1 MRPQNHQRAAT
12 TLAAAI
18 LYLAVARPALAD
30 NCGSLSDCYGTIAA
44 AIAVVVAIAAL
55 VALIAFAPEILAAL
69 GLAAEAGG
77 EAAAVGGF
85 LEGAGPWV
93 AEAVN
98 ATEGGA
104 VLQSTAG
111 SCVSACGEMLSG
123 GALSEAEL
131 LGTIGEWSNPA
142 ALADALNAAGGATT
156 WEGGYFETAADA
168 LAAAEQG
175 QMGAVLQAPFLPAH
189 MVVIEPLEAGGF
201 LVQDPAIGGTYEV
214 VASWIEKFVAGG
226 VW

>member
-1 MRPQNHQRAAT
+1 MRLPSHRRAAT
-12 TLAAAI
+12 TLAEAV
-18 LYLAVARPALAD
+18 LLLAVARPALAD

-98 ATEGGA
+98 VTEGGA
-104 VLQSTAG
+104 ILQSTTG
-111 SCVSACGEMLSG
+111 SCVAACGEMLSG
-123 GALSEAEL
+123 GALTEVEL
-131 LGTIGEWSNPA
+131 LAQIGEWSNPA
-142 ALADALNAAGGATT
+142 ALAEALNAAEGAAA
-156 WEGGYFETAADA
+156 WEGGYFATGAEA

-175 QMGAVLQAPFLPAH
+175 QMAGVLQAPFLPAH

-201 LVQDPAIGGTYEV
+201 LVQDSAIGGTYEV
-214 VASWIEKFVAGG
+214 TAAWIEKFVAGG
-226 VW
+226 IW